1 MIRSAALVSSAVHPL
16 CVALDAF
23 DREPD
28 RLSYRFM
35 VGASPF
41 SISIWYEGVDFLALE
56 RRFGIAFMRRIYFH
70 IGAFNANQF
79 VSTAPARIDFGEF
92 AQYADAPFE
101 ELWRAVYAGV
111 WAQWRYE
118 NRLPD
123 YRGPEFPLAATT
135 SRPVALAERGT
146 SLLFSGGGKDS
157 VVAQA
162 ALAAAGARYDS
173 LTYSHSVYGT
183 ARYQHELTEKVLR
196 FGTQVARR
204 RISVFDDFLD
214 SPILEREE
222 YDVATMCAAETP
234 ASIFMS
240 LPLALWFG
248 YDTFV
253 VGHERSADFANLVWN
268 ATGEAVNHQWG
279 KSLDAETRLSRYIKH
294 RLIRGFHLY
303 SALKPFA
310 DPAIFALAAT
320 EQGALRHAHSCNQR
334 RPWCERCTKC
344 AYVWIG
350 YRAYLPPE
358 FVAEI
363 FQSDVLA
370 LPENRRAFRE
380 LLGLGTHRVFDC
392 VGLPEETRLAFEL
405 CRRAGIRG
413 GAMDDFE
420 AAEFDDSYQELLAR
434 GLAIDD
440 AMAVNIPG
448 RVWRAVRPWA
458 AQHLAAAALPLAEVL
473 RR

>member
-1 MIRSAALVSSAVHPL
+1 MTSSAALVSSAVRPA
-16 CVALDAF
+16 CVALHAF

-28 RLSYRFM
+28 RLSYRFL

-41 SISIWYEGVDFLALE
+41 SLSIWYEGVDFLALE
-56 RRFGIAFMRRIYFH
+56 RRFGLDFMRRIYFH

-79 VSTAPARIDFGEF
+79 VSMAPVRIDFGEF
-92 AQYADAPFE
+92 AQYADAPFD
-101 ELWRAVYAGV
+101 ELWRAVYAGA

-118 NRLPD
+118 NQLPQ

-135 SRPVALAERGT
+135 GSPVTFADPGR

-162 ALAAAGARYDS
+162 ALAAAGASYDS

-196 FGTQVARR
+196 FGAQIERR

-214 SPILEREE
+214 SPILERQE
-222 YDVATMCAAETP
+222 YDVATICAAETP

-240 LPLALWFG
+240 LPLALTFG
-248 YDTFV
+248 YHTFV
-253 VGHERSADFANLVWN
+253 VGHERSAEFANLVWA

-279 KSLDAETRLSRYIKH
+279 KSLDAETRLSRYTAD
-294 RLIRGFHLY
+294 RLLRGFHLY
-303 SALKPFA
+303 SVLKPLA
-310 DPAIFALAAT
+310 DPAIFVLAAA
-320 EQGALRHAHSCNQR
+320 ELDALRHAHSCSVRQ
-334 RPWCERCTKC
+334 PWCERCTKC
-344 AYVWIG
+344 AYIWIS

-358 FVAEI
+358 FVAGI
-363 FQSDVLA
+363 FQTDVLA
-370 LPENRRAFRE
+370 LPENRRCFRE

-392 VGLPEETRLAFEL
+392 VGMPEETRLAFEL

-413 GAMDDFE
+413 GAMADFE
-420 AAEFDDSYQELLAR
+420 AAQFDEPYPHLLTQ
-434 GLAIDD
+434 GLTIDD
-440 AMAVNIPG
+440 ALAVNIPD
-448 RVWRAVRPWA
+448 RVWRNVRPWA
-458 AQHLAAAALPLAEVL
+458 TQQLAAAAPALAGVL